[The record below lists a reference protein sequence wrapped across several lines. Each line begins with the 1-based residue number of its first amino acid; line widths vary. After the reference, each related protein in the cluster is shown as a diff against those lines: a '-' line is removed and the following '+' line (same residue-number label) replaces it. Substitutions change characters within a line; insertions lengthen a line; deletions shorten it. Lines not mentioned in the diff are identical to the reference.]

1 MSYIKANKGLMPQ
14 DCNSNLH
21 LIKDLRAPCP
31 QPAAN
36 KRLPQGEGGGGG
48 PVSRTA
54 SVPPVNIRQCLHTK
68 ADGVRCGSPA
78 LPGKPLCYFH
88 GRPGK
93 APRVNAP
100 TPLPDM
106 RNPLQML
113 RWAIHNLSTGRIDT
127 KAAGQIIYA
136 VQQLMG

>member
-14 DCNSNLH
+14 DFSSNLH
-21 LIKDLRAPCP
+21 LIKDLPAPSA
-31 QPAAN
+31 QPAAD
-36 KRLPQGEGGGGG
+36 KRSRKGEGGGGT
-48 PVSRTA
+48 PVSRTDSA
-54 SVPPVNIRQCLHTK
+54 QPVNIRQCLHTK

-78 LPGKPLCYFH
+78 LRGKPLCYFH
-88 GRPGK
+88 ARPGK
-93 APRVNAP
+93 APRANAP